1 MFQVLPT
8 KTEGIALGNG
18 EIWKVERIKTPN
30 RRGFGD
36 LQKVE
41 AQIYPHSVADSAGM
55 KGYEL
60 NIFQSASWM
69 TINSATTHGNKQRA
83 LI

>member
-1 MFQVLPT
+1 
-8 KTEGIALGNG
+8 
-18 EIWKVERIKTPN
+18 VERIKTPN
-30 RRGFGD
+30 RKGFGD

-41 AQIYPHSVADSAGM
+41 EQIYPRSVANSAGM

-69 TINSATTHGNKQRA
+69 MINNATAYSNEQRV
-83 LI
+83 LM